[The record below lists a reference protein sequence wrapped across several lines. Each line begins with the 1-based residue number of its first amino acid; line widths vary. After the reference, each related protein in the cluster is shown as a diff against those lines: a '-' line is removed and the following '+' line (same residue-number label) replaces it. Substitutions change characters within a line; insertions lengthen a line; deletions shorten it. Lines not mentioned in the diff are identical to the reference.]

1 MEKILKELCETFG
14 PSGFEEK
21 VREKIKELI
30 KDENLKLIE
39 DRFGNLIFHHEGRK
53 PSLAFSAHID
63 EIGIACVDADKR
75 GFIKCSPLGRVYPH
89 LYTGHRVIFRNGVIG
104 IFSGKN
110 WKKEEIKG
118 FEEIIIDIGCSS
130 REEALNLVPVGEP
143 AVISSNFIVQDDKV
157 IARNLDNRAGV
168 SLLIKLIKDIKN
180 LEQDIYF
187 VFNVQE
193 ELGLRGA
200 RVFADYLNADFV
212 FTIDVSTTGDTYT
225 EPERSF
231 RLGGGAGIRVMDLR
245 TVFPLKLVN
254 YLEKLAEKRGIKVQ
268 RDAGSWGVTDAF
280 SIQTARGGIPS
291 IAITIPIRY
300 THSPSSL
307 ILLKDLKETYAL
319 LKAIIEEPP
328 SLE

>member
-30 KDENLKLIE
+30 KDEDLEFIE
-39 DRFGNLIFHHEGRK
+39 DRFGNLIFHHKGKK
-53 PSLAFSAHID
+53 PSLAFNAHID
-63 EIGIACVDADKR
+63 EIGLVCIDADKR
-75 GFIKCSPLGRVYPH
+75 GFLKCSPLGGVYPH

-104 IFSGKN
+104 IFIGKN

-143 AVISSNFIVQDDKV
+143 AVIYSNFIVQDDKV

-231 RLGGGAGIRVMDLR
+231 RLGEGAGIRVMDLR

-268 RDAGSWGVTDAF
+268 RDAGSWGMTDAF

>member
-75 GFIKCSPLGRVYPH
+75 GFIKCSPLGGVYPH